1 MLGEPKWGQNLSE
14 QLVDLSGPWYW
25 CQMLVPTYGKGIAQF
40 LAYRSEGKCH
50 LCWTLVVFLE
60 GKERVRI
67 DWDFKF
73 VLRQIFH
80 FEAWLG
86 LSKNHDNI
94 VLEYRICGSI
104 KARILRWRVSWFLGH
119 KLSADTF
126 CWRFVRAL
134 EYPFNEQWHLE

>member
-1 MLGEPKWGQNLSE
+1 MRPELVWTTSRSERAMILVSDAGSNLWKRNSSVSCLPKWGKMPPLLN
-14 QLVDLSGPWYW
+14 SG
-25 CQMLVPTYGKGIAQF
+25 CL
-40 LAYRSEGKCH
+40 
-50 LCWTLVVFLE
+50 LE
-60 GKERVRI
+60 GKEHVRI

-86 LSKNHDNI
+86 LSKNHDKI

-134 EYPFNEQWHLE
+134 KYPFNEQWHLE